1 MALVLR
7 ALEAL
12 LALVV
17 LHAHLG
23 IFLALVG
30 DALEPNVTLLVVQAL
45 EAEGIIVLLQH
56 HPKVPKA
63 A

>member
-30 DALEPNVTLLVVQAL
+30 DALEPSIALLVVQAL
-45 EAEGIIVLLQH
+45 EAEWITVLLQH

>member
-30 DALEPNVTLLVVQAL
+30 DALEPSIALLVVQAL
-45 EAEGIIVLLQH
+45 EAEGITVLLQH